1 MSEQAPV
8 RKKAMDKGTRIV
20 HDVISGLSAIWGT
33 VAGAGIYTQSEALVI
48 PTVFAYQFA
57 APLCGGL
64 AYISYLQAKD
74 ENATKLSKI
83 FSSVACVAA
92 GLGLGA
98 TILSDPAYFSSHF
111 YAVAGMAVSGVS
123 GVVAAICRSGYADK
137 APEQIHSAPNNH
149 LKP

>member
-1 MSEQAPV
+1 MNEQEPAK
-8 RKKAMDKGTRIV
+8 KKAMDKGTRIV
-20 HDVISGLSAIWGT
+20 HDVITGLSAVWGA

-48 PTVFAYQFA
+48 PTIFAYQFA

-83 FSSVACVAA
+83 FSGVACAAA
-92 GLGLGA
+92 GVGLGA
-98 TILSDPAYFSSHF
+98 TIFSDPSYFSSHF

-123 GVVAAICRSGYADK
+123 GVAAAICRSGYADRV
-137 APEQIHSAPNNH
+137 PEQIHSAPTNH